1 MAIRSSMHQVG
12 GILLE
17 RLLAEDPGYRGPSLS
32 CGHGHQASFVDYRH
46 KTVVTVVSSVRLRRA
61 YYHCAS
67 CARGV
72 IPKDSEWD
80 IVSTSFSPGV
90 RRLMARVGS
99 KEPFDEGR
107 LDLQELADIVVQTK
121 QVERI
126 SETIGAQIE
135 QIASRE
141 RRAALAGK
149 VVLLHPVSKMYVAI
163 DGTGVPMV
171 PLETQGRPGKDETG
185 QAKTREA
192 KLGCVFTQTRLDHKG
207 RPVRDEGS
215 TSYVGAIES
224 AQDFGRRIFTEAIRR
239 SSRRAE
245 QIIVLG
251 DGAVWIWNIADEH
264 FPGAIQIVDLY
275 HAREHLSGLAKLLYA
290 PGTPK
295 AKAWAE
301 ARISELDAGD
311 IETLVGN
318 LARLRPSTATCKDEV
333 RKTIAY
339 FESNAH
345 RMRYADFRRRGHFVG
360 SGVVEAGCKTI
371 IGHRLKQSGMRWTV
385 RGANAIIAL
394 RCCELSGRWET
405 FWEARSA

>member
-1 MAIRSSMHQVG
+1 M
-12 GILLE
+12 
-17 RLLAEDPGYRGPSLS
+17 
-32 CGHGHQASFVDYRH
+32 DYRH
-46 KTVVTVVSSVRLRRA
+46 KTVVTVLSSVRLRRA
-61 YYHCAS
+61 CYHCAS

-90 RRLMARVGS
+90 RRLMARVGG

-107 LDLQELADIVVQTK
+107 LDLQELAGIVVQTK

-149 VVLLHPVSKMYVAI
+149 VVLLHPVPKMYVAI
-163 DGTGVPMV
+163 GGTGVPMV
-171 PLETQGRPGKDETG
+171 PRETQGRPGKDETG

-239 SSRRAE
+239 AGRAVGMPPPPLRRLAAA
-245 QIIVLG
+245 IVLPLLQH
-251 DGAVWIWNIADEH
+251 AVLPHWA
-264 FPGAIQIVDLY
+264 
-275 HAREHLSGLAKLLYA
+275 
-290 PGTPK
+290 TP
-295 AKAWAE
+295 
-301 ARISELDAGD
+301 RGF
-311 IETLVGN
+311 LV
-318 LARLRPSTATCKDEV
+318 A
-333 RKTIAY
+333 
-339 FESNAH
+339 
-345 RMRYADFRRRGHFVG
+345 RGHSRLTRLLRSCRRDVLVACTGAGRAGPTSPGVG
-360 SGVVEAGCKTI
+360 CG
-371 IGHRLKQSGMRWTV
+371 
-385 RGANAIIAL
+385 GASC
-394 RCCELSGRWET
+394 RFGSDVW
-405 FWEARSA
+405 S